1 MSRTRSQRTEEENC
15 EKEAEANDGGE
26 DIHQQ
31 PPSEVVL
38 YHAEE
43 HPTPLSPS
51 LSPLPPHTQRR
62 QSYARRLYASQP
74 APSLPPSLPSHHTRT
89 HSGPASRIHRLPS
102 FFPRRVETRQTSI
115 HVLGDEAR
123 AKRTCI
129 FSAALRCVASKIL
142 DLATLTMTLALA
154 LTLTLTLQRPD
165 LMKACC
171 SMLVGAPF
179 GVCVLNGEGC

>member
-74 APSLPPSLPSHHTRT
+74 APSLPPSLPSTT
-89 HSGPASRIHRLPS
+89 HGPIPVLPLGSIACLPS
-102 FFPRRVETRQTSI
+102 SPGELRQDRHRSMCSATKQGRRGRV
-115 HVLGDEAR
+115 
-123 AKRTCI
+123 
-129 FSAALRCVASKIL
+129 FSALRYVALRARFWISPRL
-142 DLATLTMTLALA
+142 
-154 LTLTLTLQRPD
+154 R
-165 LMKACC
+165 
-171 SMLVGAPF
+171 
-179 GVCVLNGEGC
+179 